1 MRIYM
6 QTGGDAQNLP
16 RFYQIHL
23 EPDLLEGWIL
33 VKEWGHQG
41 SPGRVKKEHFKDPDE
56 AQQAALAT
64 RDAQLKRGYKVVF
77 IQGTKNPTS

>member
-6 QTGGDAQNLP
+6 QSAAAENQLP

-23 EPDLLEGWIL
+23 EPDLLEGWLL

-41 SPGRVKKEHFKDPDE
+41 SPGKVKKEHYTDAEK

-64 RDAQLKRGYKVVF
+64 RDAQLKRGYRVVF
-77 IQGTKNPTS
+77 IHGSNPNT

>member
-6 QTGGDAQNLP
+6 QSAADDKQLP
-16 RFYQIHL
+16 KFYQIHL
-23 EPDLLEGWIL
+23 EPDLLEGWLL

-41 SPGRVKKEHFKDPDE
+41 SPGRVKKEHYANAED

-64 RDAQLKRGYKVVF
+64 RDAQLKRGYRVVF
-77 IQGTKNPTS
+77 VQGSKFPT

>member
-6 QTGGDAQNLP
+6 QSPAIDNQLP

-23 EPDLLEGWIL
+23 EKDLLEGWMV

-41 SPGRVKKEHFKDPDE
+41 SPGRVKREHFASKDE
-56 AQQAALAT
+56 AERAALAS
-64 RDAQLKRGYKVVF
+64 RDSQIKRGYQVVF
-77 IQGTKNPTS
+77 VQGEKYPG

>member
-6 QTGGDAQNLP
+6 QTAGDSEHLP

-41 SPGRVKKEHFKDPDE
+41 SPGRVKKEHYKHAED
-56 AQQAALAT
+56 AQQAALST
-64 RDAQLKRGYKVVF
+64 RDAQLKRGYRVVF
-77 IQGTKNPTS
+77 IQGSKIPT

>member
-6 QTGGDAQNLP
+6 QSAADENHLP
-16 RFYQIHL
+16 KFYQIHL
-23 EPDLLEGWIL
+23 EPDLLEGWLL

-41 SPGRVKKEHFKDPDE
+41 SPGRVKEEHYVSADE

-64 RDAQLKRGYKVVF
+64 RDAQIKRGYRVVF
-77 IQGTKNPTS
+77 IQGTKLPT

>member
-6 QTGGDAQNLP
+6 QSAADTQQLP

-23 EPDLLEGWIL
+23 EKDLLEGWLL

-41 SPGRVKKEHFKDPDE
+41 SPGRVKKEHFKSAEE

-64 RDAQLKRGYKVVF
+64 RDAQLKRGYRVVF
-77 IQGTKNPTS
+77 IQGEKFTT